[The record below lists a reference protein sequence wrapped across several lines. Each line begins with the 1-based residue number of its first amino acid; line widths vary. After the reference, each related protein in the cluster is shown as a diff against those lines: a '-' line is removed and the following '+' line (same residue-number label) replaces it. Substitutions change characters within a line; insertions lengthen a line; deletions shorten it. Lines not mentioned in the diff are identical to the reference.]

1 MSKKRKIHMSLSG
14 KVILILIA
22 SIFLCAVLW
31 TVVMFLNMSRNA
43 NDIALYD
50 EQTYMKNVET
60 NTDNVEE
67 VCNMAKQIISQNTS
81 LTDYLIKT
89 RNGKDLEA
97 VEKIDFYNR
106 EIGAIDNMTNI
117 NPYLYQIRLFAN
129 SDITE
134 KKPCLYRIE
143 RIKNMD
149 WSDNYIDG
157 QWQIDYID
165 KVFPGSVNEKRHLA
179 GIITEIRDD
188 KEDLIAV
195 LEISTEIE
203 NLFKDYYNDSDDEI
217 CCFIGDEGKIY
228 ASNKNLAIC
237 KEYEDLLINHI
248 SDNKNISIKTNFQ
261 EESCIISTLEMSALN
276 GTFVHIKKTGS
287 IIASYYSSQIPYIV
301 VVFVSMVFFIII
313 VLFMVKNI
321 FKRFN
326 ILTDQVNLIAKGE
339 KMKLTEVGNDEI
351 SELGI
356 QINNMVCA
364 LEKLNKENTS
374 RQLLVKNAEI
384 KSLQNQINA
393 HFMYNVLETIKMMAE
408 IKEDYEI
415 SDAIT
420 SLGEM
425 FRYSMQWSS
434 GMVVLREEIS
444 YIRKYL
450 NLLNLRF
457 EYEIFLSLSI
467 PEELMNLRIPKMS
480 LQPIVENSVYHG
492 IEDMAED
499 TYIYIK
505 AFRENE
511 IINIEVS
518 DAGIGMTDEKLN
530 EIRER
535 LSSAQEVNDESEHGR
550 ALYNVQQRIKMYFG
564 SEYGLEIFSKE
575 GVFTK
580 VLIKIPAEK
589 ESNNENTVIGGR

>member
-31 TVVMFLNMSRNA
+31 TVVMFFNMSRNA

-60 NTDNVEE
+60 NTNNVEE
-67 VCNMAKQIISQNTS
+67 VCNMAKQIIAQNTS
-81 LTDYLIKT
+81 LIDYLIKT
-89 RNGKDLEA
+89 RDGKDLES

-134 KKPCLYRIE
+134 KKPCLYRID

-149 WSDNYIDG
+149 WAGKYIDG

-217 CCFIGDEGKIY
+217 CCFISDEGKIY
-228 ASNKNLAIC
+228 ASDKNLAKC
-237 KEYEDLLINHI
+237 KENEELLRNHMA
-248 SDNKNISIKTNFQ
+248 DNKNISMKTNFE

-287 IIASYYSSQIPYIV
+287 IIASYYVSQIPYIV
-301 VVFVSMVFFIII
+301 VVFVSMVFFVII

-356 QINNMVCA
+356 QINNMVSA
-364 LEKLNKENTS
+364 LEKLNEENTS

-457 EYEIFLSLSI
+457 EYEIFLALSI
-467 PEELMNLRIPKMS
+467 PEEFMDLRIPKMS

-505 AFRENE
+505 AFKEDD

-535 LSSAQEVNDESEHGR
+535 LSSAQAVNDESEHGR

-564 SEYGLEIFSKE
+564 PEYGLEIFSKE

-589 ESNNENTVIGGR
+589 ESNNENTVISGR